1 MFHVRIK
8 ENGHHEPDDLAG
20 REVLPGRFVGYL
32 REAADQI
39 LENIAHLIVA
49 HGFRRKVNIACKFLH
64 DQKQEVRLVQTV
76 NLGVDVKGL
85 QYGAGIF
92 RKAFDIVDQIVPNQ
106 HGVIH
111 QRVKGKFADIVKLML
126 ADGSQKRSLVFV
138 VYSLVLFHN
147 RIMRVFQNAVQA
159 AEYRKGQYDITVF
172 ALLVVAPQEIG
183 DFPYKVRSLRFHL
196 GQFPSCAF
204 VGNVRYSFYTI
215 T

>member
-1 MFHVRIK
+1 MLHVGVK
-8 ENGHHEPDDLAG
+8 ENGHHESDDFAG
-20 REVLPGRFVGYL
+20 REMLSGGFVGHL
-32 REAADQI
+32 RETANQV
-39 LENIAHLIVA
+39 LENISHLIVA
-49 HGFRRKVNIACKFLH
+49 YGFRRKVKLLRKFLH
-64 DQKQEVRLVQTV
+64 NQIQEVRPVQAV
-76 NLGVDVKGL
+76 NLGVDVKRF
-85 QYGAGIF
+85 QYGSDIF

-183 DFPYKVRSLRFHL
+183 NFPYKVRSLRFHL